1 MPCSDTALR
10 VMVTVWLV
18 VMSALDLRR
27 RELPHRGTT
36 VPLLV
41 LGLAAVA
48 SATSALTGLDVEP
61 LVGSRRDDCAL
72 CLAFLS
78 VLLSDHR
85 LALVPA
91 AAGLTV
97 TFAGGSGQG
106 QAAVTGWL
114 VSLGLAKAGIVGEG
128 DAKVVMVL
136 LALCPDPSLAVCLLI
151 TAGLTGLVV
160 LLRRARRATLV
171 VLAET
176 LRAGLKGRFPVRA
189 GERAVAVIPLTPV
202 LAVGALAYLWPL
214 WSLLH

>member
-1 MPCSDTALR
+1 M
-10 VMVTVWLV
+10 
-18 VMSALDLRR
+18 
-27 RELPHRGTT
+27 
-36 VPLLV
+36 
-41 LGLAAVA
+41 
-48 SATSALTGLDVEP
+48 
-61 LVGSRRDDCAL
+61 VGSRRDDCAL

-91 AAGLTV
+91 VAGLAV